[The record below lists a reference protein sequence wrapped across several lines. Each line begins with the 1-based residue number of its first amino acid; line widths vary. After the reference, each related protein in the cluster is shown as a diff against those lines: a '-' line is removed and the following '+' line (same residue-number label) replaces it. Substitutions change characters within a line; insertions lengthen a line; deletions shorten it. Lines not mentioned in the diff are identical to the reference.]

1 MTGAEQPAKADTH
14 FEALPPERPAADA
27 GEAASAGETVI
38 RAQLL
43 VNGFFH
49 YAGQIASV
57 ISGIVLVPLML
68 NHLGPEVYG
77 FWVLAFSIPGF
88 VLGLDTILYFPIVRK
103 VAAHRDCIPET
114 TSLFLSACCGVYF
127 CSGALC
133 AAVTVVGG
141 FAVTGHMHLS
151 ATTRAAIP
159 AVLSA
164 VAVGFIAGRLQA
176 FANAV
181 LAGRQMFQVMNSISV
196 AVLIVRTSV
205 IVFLLLHGHSLIL
218 IAASYAALSI
228 VEVAIALGFTYK
240 LRAFRPKRVFT
251 EWSRLREIG
260 EFGVVSFLA
269 TLVQNIWW
277 FSPQLLVGL
286 LSGNTSANA
295 SLYAGQRP
303 CFVISDLNWR
313 GADVLFAAAASQA
326 AEKDKKRIS
335 EVLDF
340 GGKNVLAIALP
351 LAVGLF
357 FFAPAL
363 VRVWL
368 GAAAPLTV
376 NIMRFTSIGIVADA
390 LWVGPLHVMWA
401 LGRARRV
408 LIISLYM
415 ASASMVIDL
424 PAIHWFGPVGAALTF
439 SLTAWLGTIFAA
451 IEVARELGISW
462 RRCLLRPFTELAI
475 PILLLT
481 GYCLAVLLLSSNPW
495 VTLLSGS
502 AGGALYVILFVIKQR
517 KSLP

>member
-14 FEALPPERPAADA
+14 FEALPPERLAPEA
-27 GEAASAGETVI
+27 GEAASASDAI
-38 RAQLL
+38 DRAQLL
-43 VNGFFH
+43 VQGTFH
-49 YAGQIASV
+49 YAGQVATL

-68 NHLGPEVYG
+68 NCLGPEMYG
-77 FWVLAFSIPGF
+77 LWVLAFSIPGF
-88 VLGLDTILYFPIVRK
+88 VLGLDTIVYFPIVRE
-103 VAAHRDCIPET
+103 VAAHRDCMPET
-114 TSLFLSACCGVYF
+114 TRRFLSACCGVYL

-141 FAVTGHMHLS
+141 FAMTGHMHLS

-164 VAVGFIAGRLQA
+164 VAVSFVAGRLTA

-181 LAGRQMFQVMNSISV
+181 LAGRQMFHVMNSISV

-205 IVFLLLHGHSLIL
+205 FVFLLLHGHSLIL
-218 IAASYAALSI
+218 IAASYAAFSI
-228 VEVAIALGFTYK
+228 LEVTIALGFIYR
-240 LRAFRPKRVFT
+240 LRAFRLSRILL
-251 EWSRLREIG
+251 EWNSLREIG
-260 EFGVVSFLA
+260 EFGVASLLA
-269 TLVQNIWW
+269 TLVQNAWW
-277 FSPQLLVGL
+277 SSPQLLVGL

-295 SLYAGQRP
+295 ALYAGQRP
-303 CFVISDLNWR
+303 CLAIVDLNWR
-313 GADVLFAAAASQA
+313 GADVIFAASASQD
-326 AEKDKKRIS
+326 AEKGKKGIS
-335 EVLDF
+335 ELLDF

-357 FFAPAL
+357 LFAPAL

-376 NIMRFTSIGIVADA
+376 NVMRLTSAGVVADA
-390 LWVGPLHVMWA
+390 LWVGPLHVLWA
-401 LGRARRV
+401 LGRARKV
-408 LIISLYM
+408 LLISLCM
-415 ASASMVIDL
+415 ASASLVL
-424 PAIHWFGPVGAALTF
+424 NLVAIHWLGPAGAALTF
-439 SLTAWLGTIFAA
+439 SVTAWLGAILAA
-451 IEVARELGISW
+451 AAVAGELGISW

-502 AGGALYVILFVIKQR
+502 AGGALYAIVFVLKQR